1 MTLSIF
7 LIAYLIFVFLY
18 GVLAIFSI
26 YHLARFVPPSSVAFF
41 TTYIFLAGTVIIIFA
56 TWQALSGVDWTETVF
71 TLNTGL

>member
-7 LIAYLIFVFLY
+7 LIAYLIFLFLFA
-18 GVLAIFSI
+18 VLTIFSI

-41 TTYIFLAGTVIIIFA
+41 TTYVFLAGTAIIIFA
-56 TWQALSGVDWTETVF
+56 TWQALAGVDWTETVF